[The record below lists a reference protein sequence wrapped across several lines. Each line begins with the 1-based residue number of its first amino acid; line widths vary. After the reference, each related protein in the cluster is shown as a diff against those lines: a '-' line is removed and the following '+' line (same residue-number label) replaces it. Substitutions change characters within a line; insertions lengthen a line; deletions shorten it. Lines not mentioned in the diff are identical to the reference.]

1 MSIRNAILG
10 WSERG
15 AIADA
20 RAALDMAGALPHAQH
35 WRAFL
40 DRLLLWSGA
49 VALAAAMVFFIAHN
63 WNDLGKLAKFALVEA
78 LVLAAALGYWR
89 LGPEKAAGKASLLVA
104 CILFG
109 ALLAL
114 FGQTYQTGADTW
126 ELFANWAGL
135 IAAWVIVGRFAALW
149 ILWLAVANVA
159 IVLYFQVRP
168 GALDIAFASE
178 RALWTLFAFD
188 TAGPR
193 PSELCARRFC
203 SSRWRSSRWRRFAEG
218 GSSKLHARRGH
229 EPCVGAA
236 AVVEARK
243 RGRDCGRHAR
253 GTGNPYTLV
262 RTLDAGHRGI
272 HCGGLSSRVR
282 GSRAR
287 VRPGKQNSLP
297 RGRVHDDRRSLCRVS
312 GRAAQRLRL
321 HVCACREVY
330 RAGLGGVRR
339 LGDAERA

>member
-49 VALAAAMVFFIAHN
+49 VALAAAVVFFIAHN
-63 WNDLGKLAKFALVEA
+63 WNDLGKFAKFGLVEV

-126 ELFANWAGL
+126 ELFANWAAL
-135 IAAWVIVGRFAALW
+135 MAPWVLLGRFAGLW
-149 ILWLAVANVA
+149 MLLIAIANVA
-159 IVLYFQVRP
+159 IVFYFRVFP
-168 GALDIAFASE
+168 GLFGMVFGTE
-178 RALWTLFAFD
+178 HQLWALFAFD
-188 TAGPR
+188 TA
-193 PSELCARRFC
+193 A
-203 SSRWRSSRWRRFAEG
+203 
-218 GSSKLHARRGH
+218 
-229 EPCVGAA
+229 
-236 AVVEARK
+236 
-243 RGRDCGRHAR
+243 
-253 GTGNPYTLV
+253 LV
-262 RTLDAGHRGI
+262 AW
-272 HCGGLSSRVR
+272 
-282 GSRAR
+282 
-287 VRPGKQNSLP
+287 
-297 RGRVHDDRRSLCRVS
+297 
-312 GRAAQRLRL
+312 
-321 HVCACREVY
+321 
-330 RAGLGGVRR
+330 
-339 LGDAERA
+339 